1 MTLGHIC
8 TEQLYRVFDS
18 VPWIE
23 IVGFLAQTTS
33 LLCML
38 WKTNEVPFRNPQY
51 TLNQET
57 R

>member
-18 VPWIE
+18 IPWIE